1 MNIGSKNLYFYYVD
15 NLMLRSWMNLVI
27 SIFILNC
34 VLIRNSWWSVLL
46 EILIKLIK
54 IGFSWNGW
62 FL

>member
-1 MNIGSKNLYFYYVD
+1 MNIGSKNLCFYYVD

-54 IGFSWNGW
+54 IGFSWNSW
-62 FL
+62 FW